1 MKKTLIVV
9 LLLNAFLISNAATMH
24 KTGDTKTRKND
35 GKITSI
41 KYTLI
46 KMEKKGSCEITMNAS
61 LKVSGVGVEVTCKV
75 TADNCEAASIEA
87 SNCVKAAVKRVKAAL
102 A

>member
-1 MKKTLIVV
+1 MG
-9 LLLNAFLISNAATMH
+9 NAATTH
-24 KTGDTKTRKND
+24 KTEGTKSHKND

-41 KYTLI
+41 KYALI
-46 KMEKKGSCEITMNAS
+46 KTAEKGSCEITMNAS

-102 A
+102 T